1 MFDEIIYFNRAGVM
15 NDLLPCSGCGKNV
28 NPKSMYCPFC
38 GGRVRTGKTVENPG
52 CPRCGTP
59 LDCKKRDEIDID
71 VCPGCGGLWLD
82 RGEFNIITA
91 ESTVYREEK
100 LKEEYS
106 RPAVTEKI
114 EYIPCVRCGKL
125 MIRKNFGR
133 ISGVIIDE
141 CGNHGVWLD
150 SGELEKIRH
159 FILDGGL
166 EKEQF
171 REIEQNRQELRE
183 VAQQVDDLAFS
194 HKLIHFWNW
203 KRWFF

>member
-1 MFDEIIYFNRAGVM
+1 M
-15 NDLLPCSGCGKNV
+15 DLIACEHCGKMV
-28 NPKSMYCPFC
+28 NPRSMYCPFC
-38 GGRVRTGKTVENPG
+38 GGRAQTGQVISSPL
-52 CPRCGTP
+52 CPRCGTA
-59 LDCKKRDEIDID
+59 LECQKKNEIEID
-71 VCPGCGGLWLD
+71 VCPGCKGLWLD
-82 RGEFNIITA
+82 RGEFNIVTA

-100 LKEEYS
+100 LSAEYS
-106 RPAVTEKI
+106 RPAQTEKV
-114 EYIPCVRCGKL
+114 EYIPCARCGKL
-125 MIRKNFGR
+125 MIRKNFGK

-141 CGNHGVWLD
+141 CASHGVWLD

-171 REIEQNRQELRE
+171 REIEKNRQELRE

-194 HKLIHFWNW
+194 HKLIHYWNW

>member
-1 MFDEIIYFNRAGVM
+1 MELIA
-15 NDLLPCSGCGKNV
+15 CTHCGKKV
-28 NPKSMYCPFC
+28 NPESMYCPFC
-38 GGRVRTGKTVENPG
+38 GGRVQTGQTIADPA
-52 CPRCGTP
+52 CPRCGTA
-59 LDCKKRDEIDID
+59 LECKKKNDVEIDQ
-71 VCPGCGGLWLD
+71 CPGCSGLWLD
-82 RGEFNIITA
+82 RGEFNVVTA

-106 RPAVTEKI
+106 RPGVVEKI

-125 MIRKNFGR
+125 MIRKNYGR

-141 CGNHGVWLD
+141 CANHGVWLD

-171 REIEQNRQELRE
+171 REIEQNRQGLRDL
-183 VAQQVDDLAFS
+183 AQQVDDVAFS
-194 HKLIHFWNW
+194 HKLIHYWNW